1 LRSIG
6 RAYRPPC
13 ANRRATR
20 AGSAPQ
26 RPLRRSA
33 ARRGRCPEWDQRDR
47 GCSARESSVLRRHR
61 SDPRPDRA
69 CRRGTRGRPVRLRRA
84 LARPRCSAD
93 RRSVLSYCFNAIFF
107 SLGFLAHLLV
117 QFRTSGLPR
126 GSGKALWWG
135 LHWQTQRDPFER
147 PLAPQRW
154 CPPTSKLIRQIL
166 GAISEFDKAMT
177 VAKLRGARERKR
189 REVGK

>member
-1 LRSIG
+1 LQSIG

-13 ANRRATR
+13 ANHRATR
-20 AGSAPQ
+20 AGSAPP

-69 CRRGTRGRPVRLRRA
+69 CRRGTRGRPVRSRRA

-93 RRSVLSYCFNAIFF
+93 RWSVLSYCFNRDFF
-107 SLGFLAHLLV
+107 LSRLFCPSPRPISHPAGSLG
-117 QFRTSGLPR
+117 
-126 GSGKALWWG
+126 GSGKALCWG
-135 LHWQTQRDPFER
+135 CTGKPSATRLSGLDWG
-147 PLAPQRW
+147 LAPQRW
-154 CPPTSKLIRQIL
+154 CRTWVSL
-166 GAISEFDKAMT
+166 
-177 VAKLRGARERKR
+177 RKR
-189 REVGK
+189 QKRKQFQWPVAEAFAYFYFSGTSV